1 VPGKS
6 AQEAVDRFVGFIRE
20 TLNCITSAQLK
31 AHRDSEN
38 LFKLFFEPAARV
50 LAKNGEKFYISIAQ
64 TFTVEQR
71 EDGQFKAHTRQ
82 YSYVFSTT
90 QGTDHHGRIAYHWH
104 PDDFQLREPHLH
116 ISLTP
121 TVGYPPIDQKISRAH
136 FPTSRVCLEDF
147 VEFLIR
153 YYDIKPPIAERE
165 WKRILKK
172 NKSAFAAQ
180 ATWFVK
186 PAPATEKPKKR
197 SKP

>member
-6 AQEAVDRFVGFIRE
+6 EREAVEQFAGFIRE
-20 TLNCITSAQLK
+20 TLNCITSAKLK
-31 AHRDSEN
+31 AHQASEK
-38 LFKLFFEPAARV
+38 LLKLFFDPPARV
-50 LAKNGEKFYISIAQ
+50 VAKNGEKFYISIAQ

-71 EDGQFKAHTRQ
+71 EDGLFKVHTRQ

-90 QGTDHHGRIAYHWH
+90 QSSTHHGRVAYHWH
-104 PDDFQLREPHLH
+104 PNDFELRDPHLH

-186 PAPATEKPKKR
+186 PAPATKKSKKR